1 MSYLTDLRKKVL
13 EKEFS
18 RMNDRQK
25 EAVFHTEGPL
35 LILAGAGS
43 GKTTVLVNRIANL
56 IRYGKAYHS
65 EDERY
70 LTEQDAAAMQAYLD
84 GTSPLPEETRSHMA
98 CSPCRPWQV
107 LAITFTNEGSRRA
120 EKPPDFHAGGGREAR
135 SGPPR
140 SILPVRVFFASLG
153 IVWAI
158 QATLRSMTRTI
169 PNA

>member
-107 LAITFTNEGSRRA
+107 LAITFTNKAAGELKNRLISMLGEEGGEIWAST
-120 EKPPDFHAGGGREAR
+120 FH
-135 SGPPR
+135 
-140 SILPVRVFFASLG
+140 FFASLG